1 MSSSHHF
8 LFFVANDVIS
18 KGHTTTG
25 TKQKRCRLAIGPA
38 RNEAEQIEEQV
49 MEQEGERVE
58 ADRERCVQMEEEE
71 EEAGEVEEEEE
82 QVEEVKERKEREE
95 EKEAAAGVEE
105 EEEVRE
111 AEENKEAGSLE
122 EEQIETKS
130 SKKPS
135 KVPPNPSVPYY
146 YAGTPGTSWKQIPWD
161 QPLHLKHHA
170 VVLPISSFFIE
181 SEMMQLRAEYCR
193 VPFQQEFQKVF
204 GVFRPINHRCFF
216 AADADVEGNVSHYG
230 KKNEGLVS
238 KNGRLRLGGGSRF

>member
-82 QVEEVKERKEREE
+82 QVEEVKERKERESRWQ
-95 EKEAAAGVEE
+95 
-105 EEEVRE
+105 EEVKARDE
-111 AEENKEAGSLE
+111 KIKALEGRVAADEDQIKQLHHSLE
-122 EEQIETKS
+122 E
-130 SKKPS
+130 
-135 KVPPNPSVPYY
+135 
-146 YAGTPGTSWKQIPWD
+146 KQKDVMAW
-161 QPLHLKHHA
+161 
-170 VVLPISSFFIE
+170 
-181 SEMMQLRAEYCR
+181 
-193 VPFQQEFQKVF
+193 QQESLQHQEV
-204 GVFRPINHRCFF
+204 VCCIILIPTT
-216 AADADVEGNVSHYG
+216 VS
-230 KKNEGLVS
+230 L
-238 KNGRLRLGGGSRF
+238 